1 MIIEKKRNGYVD
13 FVKGVTIFLVV
24 FGHALQYGSGSD
36 YLASELYWDN
46 PIMNAIVI

>member
-24 FGHALQYGSGSD
+24 FSHTEAGLIILLVSFTGTTRS
-36 YLASELYWDN
+36 
-46 PIMNAIVI
+46 